1 MSIGFFV
8 SLIIEMKAKGRS
20 RLDTHYKEQVVV
32 FKECIKWLNLSRHWF
47 CEHIPFWF
55 LMMETYGIKDKN
67 VNVLE
72 LGRFEGL
79 SGYFILSTLPH
90 AHLTC
95 VDTWQGGDEYQ
106 SYPYR
111 MSRHGVAN

>member
-72 LGRFEGL
+72 LGRFEGQIRE
-79 SGYFILSTLPH
+79 SDFRR
-90 AHLTC
+90 ARC
-95 VDTWQGGDEYQ
+95 VMFLLGPPD
-106 SYPYR
+106 
-111 MSRHGVAN
+111 HG